1 MYVLIPYHIR
11 AVSFPLNQKANLS
24 SKEAIAKTNTL
35 CHNAVNSSKG
45 NALEIGLFVWVVL
58 I

>member
-1 MYVLIPYHIR
+1 MYILILHHIR
-11 AVSFPLNQKANLS
+11 AVSFPRNQKANLS
-24 SKEAIAKTNTL
+24 SEEAIAETNTL